1 MKLKLTLQRPTGP
14 ETDIVVTT
22 DAAATVGE
30 VAAAIASSTAANG

>member
-14 ETDIVVTT
+14 EADIVVTT

-30 VAAAIASSTAANG
+30 VAAVLAARDP